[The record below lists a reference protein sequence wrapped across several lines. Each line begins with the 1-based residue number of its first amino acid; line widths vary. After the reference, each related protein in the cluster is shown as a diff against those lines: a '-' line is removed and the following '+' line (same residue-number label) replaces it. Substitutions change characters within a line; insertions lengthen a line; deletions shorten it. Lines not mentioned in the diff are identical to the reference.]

1 MDPARIKSLEV
12 LIRWEKRGSPRDP
25 LFDELIAVD
34 SLLSDL
40 DKAFVREV
48 VYGVMR
54 WRGRLDWVISAY
66 SGMKPQ
72 RMERLVLSILR
83 IGAYQLLFMDRVP
96 SSAAVDESVKLA
108 KGKGRK
114 DIAPFINGILRGI
127 AEGRKQVL
135 YPDPHAK
142 PLEYIAAYHSH
153 PSWMVRRWLDQW
165 GVDETISLCQTNNQL
180 PPLAMRVNTLQGSR
194 DEVIHRLRE
203 EKIVAAPTSFS
214 PLGIIIQD
222 PPPLTSWGIF
232 QEGWLQVQ
240 DEASQLVSYIV
251 APRPGERIL
260 DVCAAPGGK
269 ATHLAQLMGDQG
281 EIVAIDVS
289 SGKLRLLR
297 ENCRRL
303 GISIVKAL
311 NCDAQSPLPFS
322 DGSFDRVLVDA
333 PCTGLGT
340 LRRHPDAKWRVE
352 ADDIPHLQKLQGQIL
367 AQAAPLVK
375 RGGFLVYST
384 CTTTREEN
392 EGVIESFLAAQE
404 GFRIEDVSSYLP
416 TGCDR
421 LIDEKGYFRTFPH
434 CHGMDGF
441 FAARMRRR

>member
-1 MDPARIKSLEV
+1 
-12 LIRWEKRGSPRDP
+12 
-25 LFDELIAVD
+25 
-34 SLLSDL
+34 
-40 DKAFVREV
+40 
-48 VYGVMR
+48 
-54 WRGRLDWVISAY
+54 
-66 SGMKPQ
+66 
-72 RMERLVLSILR
+72 
-83 IGAYQLLFMDRVP
+83 
-96 SSAAVDESVKLA
+96 
-108 KGKGRK
+108 
-114 DIAPFINGILRGI
+114 
-127 AEGRKQVL
+127 
-135 YPDPHAK
+135 
-142 PLEYIAAYHSH
+142 
-153 PSWMVRRWLDQW
+153 
-165 GVDETISLCQTNNQL
+165 
-180 PPLAMRVNTLQGSR
+180 MRVNTLQVSR

-203 EKIVAAPTSFS
+203 EKIVADPTSFS

-222 PPPLTSWGIF
+222 PPPLTSWSIF

-269 ATHLAQLMGDQG
+269 ATHLAQLMGNQG

-289 SGKLRLLR
+289 SGKLTLLR

-311 NCDAQSPLPFS
+311 NCDARSPLPFS

-352 ADDIPHLQKLQGQIL
+352 ADDITRLQKLQGQIL

-375 RGGFLVYST
+375 QGGFLVYST
-384 CTTTREEN
+384 CTTTGEEN
-392 EGVIESFLAAQE
+392 EGVIESFLATQE
-404 GFRIEDVSSYLP
+404 GFRLEDISSYLP

-434 CHGMDGF
+434 CHGIDGF